1 MEYDAFTA
9 MLRDNAF
16 YELTALLAVTA
27 VISFVGHFLRQPIIV
42 SFIVAGLVLGPS
54 VLDIVHSSD
63 KIALLAQLGIAI
75 LLFLVGLKLDLSL
88 IRSMGKVAVA
98 TGIGQ
103 VVFTSVIGLG
113 ICLALGFSLITSIYV
128 GVALTF
134 SSTIIIVKM
143 LSDKREVDSLHG
155 RIAIGFLI
163 VQDIVVVV
171 AMVVLSAMGIGDQSE
186 SGLWYRLGEILLS
199 AVVMVLLTLL
209 FIRYWAD
216 ALLRH
221 VAKSSELLLV
231 FAVALAAAFASAGH
245 LFGFSKELG
254 GLLAG
259 IALASTPYR
268 EAIITR
274 LASLRDFLL
283 LFFFIALGSQFEL
296 GQLADQI
303 MPAIILSLFVLIG
316 NPLIVMVIM
325 GLMGYRSRTSFLA
338 GLTVAQIS
346 EFSLIFI
353 AMGITIGH
361 LSNEAL
367 GLVTLVGLV
376 TIALSVYL
384 ISFSHH
390 LYERF
395 SGWLKV
401 FEFADGK
408 REVSPTSAAA
418 LKAPEIIICGA
429 GNYGSEIIE
438 RLLKTT
444 RRVAVIDFNPEV
456 YRHWLKRDT
465 LSFFGDISDVEFLSQ
480 LPLSEARWFVATL
493 PRDALGRRFEDPRRQ
508 LFLNLRKYGFDGKIA
523 VAVNNEKEA
532 EALRKLGV
540 DLILL
545 PYCDAAEQAARLL
558 TRPHQESNG
567 AQTDMASRTQ

>member
-1 MEYDAFTA
+1 MDYDAFTE
-9 MLRDNAF
+9 MLRANAF
-16 YELTALLAVTA
+16 FELTALLAITA
-27 VISFVGHFLRQPIIV
+27 LISFIGHFLRQPVIV
-42 SFIVAGLVLGPS
+42 SFIIAGLVLGPS

-63 KIALLAQLGIAI
+63 NIALLAQLGIAI

-88 IRSMGKVAVA
+88 IKSMGKVAVA

-113 ICLALGFSLITSIYV
+113 ICLALGFSLVSAIYV

-163 VQDIVVVV
+163 VQDIVVVI
-171 AMVVLSAMGIGDQSE
+171 AMVILSAMGIGEQQDSNV
-186 SGLWYRLGEILLS
+186 WYRLGQILLS
-199 AVVMVLLTLL
+199 ALAMIAITVL

-216 ALLRH
+216 YILRH
-221 VAKSSELLLV
+221 VAKSSELLLI
-231 FAVALAAAFASAGH
+231 FAVALAAAFATAGQ

-283 LFFFIALGSQFEL
+283 LFFFISLGSHFEIGL
-296 GQLADQI
+296 LADQLL
-303 MPAIILSLFVLIG
+303 PAIVLSLFVLIG

-325 GLMGYRSRTSFLA
+325 GFMGYRSRTSFLA

-353 AMGITIGH
+353 AMGISLGH
-361 LSNEAL
+361 LNNEAL

-376 TIALSVYL
+376 TIALSVYM
-384 ISFSHH
+384 ISFSHQ

-401 FEFADGK
+401 FEFAGGRQELHSPDD
-408 REVSPTSAAA
+408 SPPTS
-418 LKAPEIIICGA
+418 PEIIVCGA

-438 RLLKTT
+438 RLLRANK
-444 RRVAVIDFNPEV
+444 RVAVVDFNPEI
-456 YRHWLKRDT
+456 YRQWLSKNT
-465 LSFFGDISDVEFLSQ
+465 LSYFGDISDVEFLSH
-480 LPLSEARWFVATL
+480 LPLQDARWFVATL

-508 LFLNLRKYGFDGKIA
+508 LFSNLVKFGFTGRIA

-532 EALRKLGV
+532 QTLKKLGV
-540 DLILL
+540 DLILQ

-558 TRPHQESNG
+558 SDTP
-567 AQTDMASRTQ
+567 

>member
-1 MEYDAFTA
+1 MDYDAFTE
-9 MLRDNAF
+9 MLRANAF
-16 YELTALLAVTA
+16 FELTALLAITA
-27 VISFVGHFLRQPIIV
+27 VISFVGHFLRQPVIV

-54 VLDIVHSSD
+54 VLDIVHSND
-63 KIALLAQLGIAI
+63 NIALLAQLGIAI

-113 ICLALGFSLITSIYV
+113 ICLALGFSLVSAIYV
-128 GVALTF
+128 GIALTF

-163 VQDIVVVV
+163 VQDIVVVI
-171 AMVVLSAMGIGDQSE
+171 AMVVLSAMGIGEQQDSNV
-186 SGLWYRLGEILLS
+186 WYRLGEILLS
-199 AVVMVLLTLL
+199 ALAMIAITVL

-216 ALLRH
+216 YILRH
-221 VAKSSELLLV
+221 VAKSSELLLI
-231 FAVALAAAFASAGH
+231 FAVALAAAFATAGQ

-283 LFFFIALGSQFEL
+283 LFFFISLGSHFEIGL
-296 GQLADQI
+296 LADQLI
-303 MPAIILSLFVLIG
+303 PAIVLSLFVLIG

-353 AMGITIGH
+353 AMGISLGH
-361 LSNEAL
+361 LNNEAL

-376 TIALSVYL
+376 TIALSVYM

-401 FEFADGK
+401 FEFAGGK
-408 REVSPTSAAA
+408 KEVYSPDESPPTS
-418 LKAPEIIICGA
+418 PEIIVCGA

-438 RLLKTT
+438 RLIRANK
-444 RRVAVIDFNPEV
+444 RVAVVDFNPEI
-456 YRHWLKRDT
+456 YRYWLGRNT
-465 LSFFGDISDVEFLSQ
+465 LSYFGDISDVEFLSH
-480 LPLSEARWFVATL
+480 LPLHNARWFVATL
-493 PRDALGRRFEDPRRQ
+493 PRDALGQRFEDPRRQ
-508 LFLNLRKYGFDGKIA
+508 LFSNLVKFGFTGRIA

-532 EALRKLGV
+532 RALKELGV
-540 DLILL
+540 DLILQ
-545 PYCDAAEQAARLL
+545 PYRDAAEEAARLL
-558 TRPHQESNG
+558 SDTPENV
-567 AQTDMASRTQ
+567 AQSQ